1 MRHFVISLDRPDHDK
16 LQWFFGSCSTFS
28 HLRVTPG
35 FLYWTTRNSNVMC
48 TLGESLESRQWLY
61 SVAPKDT
68 LFMFEEPELHPGK
81 CWKWLLDLVV
91 IRSRRFLLKVRWMK
105 AIKKEGMRRKWKK
118 KKTELASPFFMF
130 PRSDEVSVASLAQSV
145 TPVRVGRVGFP
156 LRKHVCMG
164 WNHCSRKHFSRWWSR
179 PIFRAKEVF
188 KKRPL
193 SAGM

>member
-68 LFMFEEPELHPGK
+68 P
-81 CWKWLLDLVV
+81 LVYV
-91 IRSRRFLLKVRWMK
+91 RRTRVTPRKMLKVIIGLGGYQEPSFSLESALNESHKEGGDEKEVKEKEDGTCVPLFHVSPIWRGLCSFSGSICNPCESGK
-105 AIKKEGMRRKWKK
+105 SRSSIKKTRLYGLEPLLQ
-118 KKTELASPFFMF
+118 EAFF
-130 PRSDEVSVASLAQSV
+130 SLV
-145 TPVRVGRVGFP
+145 
-156 LRKHVCMG
+156 K
-164 WNHCSRKHFSRWWSR
+164 
-179 PIFRAKEVF
+179 
-188 KKRPL
+188 
-193 SAGM
+193 